1 APPAGPLPGSGACYG
16 SAWMP
21 EGFGEGLF
29 GGTRLGRRVIVA
41 PTEVAPVE
49 IAHQALFSP
58 KPGAGAVAAARA
70 AEAADAARHADQA
83 RLAAATVSRETA
95 RAMTP
100 VRMAGSLKLRA
111 VAQLAARQRA

>member
-1 APPAGPLPGSGACYG
+1 GCVR
-16 SAWMP
+16 MP
-21 EGFGEGLF
+21 YDFAERLF
-29 GGTRLGRRVIVA
+29 DATRLGMRVIVA

-83 RLAAATVSRETA
+83 RLAAATVSRGGA
-95 RAMTP
+95 RAVTP